1 MIKKCSCSLYKIPLI
16 EITQIGNAFV
26 NENRSSKSDQSHD
39 PFPPA
44 KRSEYEERYKKK
56 RKVDDAV
63 ETDEGGKADVEGSF
77 KDQIRYIFFSVGVQ
91 SLVK

>member
-1 MIKKCSCSLYKIPLI
+1 VQIPL
-16 EITQIGNAFV
+16 
-26 NENRSSKSDQSHD
+26 
-39 PFPPA
+39 
-44 KRSEYEERYKKK
+44 SEYEERYKKK

-91 SLVK
+91 